1 MDSFVSTPVKGV
13 QGARGLPGGR
23 LSPIFGKGNAGNDDA
38 MPLAANGS
46 LESDAAMLLAT
57 ERGGTERDDAA
68 MLLGTTA
75 EGPNAAMPHS
85 DEGVAQRTE
94 SAVGSRVDDQP
105 RRQSVRL
112 SRTCTGDET
121 AGTAIEIRETGTL
134 AQIHQHAKALLA
146 SGNRTIT
153 ADLPLV
159 ANFVTGWHKLGKTSA
174 SRILDDIRRKPGWNL
189 GTKAEILEFD

>member
-13 QGARGLPGGR
+13 QGARGPPGGR

-75 EGPNAAMPHS
+75 EGPNAAMLHS

-105 RRQSVRL
+105 RRSVRL
-112 SRTCTGDET
+112 SRTYTGDET
-121 AGTAIEIRETGTL
+121 AGTSIEIRETY
-134 AQIHQHAKALLA
+134 
-146 SGNRTIT
+146 
-153 ADLPLV
+153 
-159 ANFVTGWHKLGKTSA
+159 
-174 SRILDDIRRKPGWNL
+174 
-189 GTKAEILEFD
+189 